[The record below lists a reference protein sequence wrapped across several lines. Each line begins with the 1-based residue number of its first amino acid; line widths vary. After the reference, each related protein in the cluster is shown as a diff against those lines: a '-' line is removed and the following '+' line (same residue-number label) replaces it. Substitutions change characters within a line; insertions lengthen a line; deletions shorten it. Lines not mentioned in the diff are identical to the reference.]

1 MQTFILICVQLAEM
15 LTALVYY
22 DNLGISRKRSFFD
35 NILFFTFGYS
45 LLYLTYIY
53 ATFWVNV
60 IVFFAVNCV
69 LQVACYVTQIKN
81 AAIYSVIL
89 TASMTITE
97 LLVAFIIGYVIGDIS
112 TCETSNI
119 SLFYLSVLSKSLYF
133 FVAYLISRLLSNK
146 KIIFSAELLMIFAIL
161 ISSVT
166 VLLFMTDIA
175 FSVGL
180 TRRESLLMIL
190 SAAIFLGT
198 SVFTLLNYKN
208 SMLVYEKLAKSE
220 YELQMNKTEKEYTAL
235 LNTQLDNQRKI
246 MHDIKKHL
254 SYIYDLTD
262 EDDVKNYIE
271 NLYSLPALQNQ
282 MRFSNNS
289 ALNLIL
295 IRYASIFQ
303 RDNISYCFDIKDNV
317 LNSLDIVSMNA
328 IFGNI
333 LDNAEKAALN
343 TNPSFIDLSVGI
355 DNSGNTVISL
365 TNSSSNDEKENSKS
379 GLGLKIIE
387 DALKVINGKITTYYA
402 QEKKEFHTIISIPK

>member
-22 DNLGISRKRSFFD
+22 DNIGISRKRSFFD
-35 NILFFTFGYS
+35 NVLFFTFGYS

-60 IVFFAVNCV
+60 IAFFAVNCV

-81 AAIYSVIL
+81 TVIYSVIL

-97 LLVAFIIGYVIGDIS
+97 LLIAFIIGYVIGDIS
-112 TCETSNI
+112 TYETSNI

-198 SVFTLLNYKN
+198 SVFILLNYKK

-220 YELQMNKTEKEYTAL
+220 YELQKNKTEKEYTAL

-317 LNSLDIVSMNA
+317 LDSLDIVSMNA

-333 LDNAEKAALN
+333 LDNAEKAAI
-343 TNPSFIDLSVGI
+343 TSNPSFIDLSVGI
-355 DNSGNTVISL
+355 DNSENTVISL
-365 TNSSSNDEKENSKS
+365 TNSSSCDVVENSKS